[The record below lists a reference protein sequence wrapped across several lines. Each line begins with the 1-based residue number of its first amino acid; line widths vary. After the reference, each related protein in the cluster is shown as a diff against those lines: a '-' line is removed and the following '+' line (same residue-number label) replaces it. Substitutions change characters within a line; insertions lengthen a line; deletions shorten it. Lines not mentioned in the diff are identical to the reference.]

1 MPNQFDQ
8 PLSADLKLP
17 WIVVIVMVLTL
28 LTSLIACHSVL
39 VKYQLHLPVDQRE
52 LLRTIFYV
60 VAIITLP
67 MTNLLRH
74 IQLRL
79 NQTMPGNK
87 SAKSRY
93 LVTVVVSMASVE
105 MIGTFGLVMFLLGD
119 GFNTLYIFTIV
130 AALGIYLYRP
140 KMAEYIQII
149 EKLADQ
155 R

>member
-1 MPNQFDQ
+1 MPNQLDQ
-8 PLSADLKLP
+8 LMPADLKQP
-17 WIVVIVMVLTL
+17 WIVVIVMVLML
-28 LTSLIACHSVL
+28 LTSLIACHSFL
-39 VKYQLHLPVDQRE
+39 AKYQLHLPQDQRE

-93 LVTVVVSMASVE
+93 LVTVLVSMASVE
-105 MIGTFGLVMFLLGD
+105 MIGAFGLVMFLLGD

-130 AALGIYLYRP
+130 AALGIFLYRP
-140 KMAEYIQII
+140 KMVEYEQII
-149 EKLADQ
+149 EKLANQ